1 MLINVQINGR
11 TEKEQKAAAAGGS
24 HVELR
29 NMCSAQSLP
38 CGCGQSLHQ
47 CQGQQSGHQLAGQQ
61 LSGHQL
67 AGQQLSGH
75 QQLSGQGAAIPVV
88 DNRAYDASSS
98 FVMRDNQAPPN
109 NTSGLLPPPPPP
121 PYPSAV
127 EVRAKVKSIH
137 EYDYI
142 KPQ

>member
-47 CQGQQSGHQLAGQQ
+47 CPGQQ
-61 LSGHQL
+61 SGHQL

-75 QQLSGQGAAIPVV
+75 QQLSGQGAVIPIV